1 MMFREQIKWLFFPG
15 LNLNARLRFR
25 VLPKFFGRPKPGE
38 QRLVLDA
45 GCGNGYYLSRL
56 QPYFPEKTYTGI
68 DISPEMVDQLRAK
81 PGGADIKVTMGS
93 FADVSVVGRFDLV
106 YVVFNTFYMLRT
118 REEQMRCVQRV
129 AEHLSPGGSFVL
141 EGFLLNQH
149 EYPTTRRGVK
159 TRAHSDATRSEATQ
173 RPHETQNI
181 TLDYAGVGIGGVR
194 RFPLDLRVPSP
205 SELDLM
211 ARSAGLRLS
220 TRWSDWDAE
229 PFTEQ
234 ATKHVSIYTAARPPP
249 GSSARR

>member
-1 MMFREQIKWLFFPG
+1 MPTTDDGSLYGQRAAGVYDEDTPACDERMIDALAMLASG
-15 LNLNARLRFR
+15 GR
-25 VLPKFFGRPKPGE
+25 VLELGIGTGRVALPLAARGLPVE
-38 QRLVLDA
+38 
-45 GCGNGYYLSRL
+45 
-56 QPYFPEKTYTGI
+56 GI

-220 TRWSDWDAE
+220 TRWSDWDVE

-234 ATKHVSIYTAARPPP
+234 ATKHVSIYTAARPPH